1 MGKTQKKL
9 FGTKNQRLYIIRD
22 YEYPVFLWLDNFL
35 KLDPIVCEAICRRN
49 LPKKRHIIK
58 IYKESSII
66 L

>member
-1 MGKTQKKL
+1 MGKTHKKL
-9 FGTKNQRLYIIRD
+9 FGTKNQRLYTIKD

-35 KLDPIVCEAICRRN
+35 KLDHIVCEAICRRN
-49 LPKKRHIIK
+49 LPKKRHVIK